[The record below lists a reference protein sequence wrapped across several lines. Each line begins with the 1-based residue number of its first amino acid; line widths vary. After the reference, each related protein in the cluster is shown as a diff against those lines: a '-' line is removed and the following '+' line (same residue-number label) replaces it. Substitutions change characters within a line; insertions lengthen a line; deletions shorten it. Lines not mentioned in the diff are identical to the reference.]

1 MAKPEVSPEQDVSVS
16 TRDTFSR
23 ARAEF
28 VSSDSVDWYAFTVT
42 SRCRYLLAMLLVRD
56 QGSLYHVL

>member
-1 MAKPEVSPEQDVSVS
+1 MHGVQTSIS

-28 VSSDSVDWYAFTVT
+28 VSSDSVDWYAFTV